1 MPEPQGPEPQGEVTL
16 LLAQLREGNPD
27 AVNQL
32 VPLVYDELR
41 RMAAAYMRRERAGHT
56 LQATDL
62 VNEAYVR
69 LAGGD
74 AGQWQNRAHF
84 FGIAANSMRQ
94 VLLDHARKRHA
105 EKRGGAHAQKV
116 DIDAE
121 LIVGY
126 DSLDDVLVVDELLG
140 RLEKIDPRQG
150 RLVELR
156 FFAGLTGDETAE
168 AMGISAATVKR
179 EWRSAKAWLNRE
191 MAVERSA
198 GDEPGEQDISRP

>member
-1 MPEPQGPEPQGEVTL
+1 MPEPPGEVTL
-16 LLAQLREGNPD
+16 LLAQLREGNKE

-32 VPLVYDELR
+32 VPLVYGELR
-41 RMAAAYMRRERAGHT
+41 NMAAAYMRREKAGHT
-56 LQATDL
+56 LQATEL
-62 VNEAYVR
+62 VNEAYMR
-69 LAGGD
+69 LAGGE

-84 FGIAANSMRQ
+84 FAIAANSMRQ

-105 EKRGGAHAQKV
+105 GKRGGTHAQKV
-116 DIDAE
+116 DMDAG
-121 LIVGY
+121 LLVDH

-140 RLEKIDPRQG
+140 RLEKVDPRQG

-156 FFAGLTGDETAE
+156 FFAGLTEEETAE

-191 MAVERSA
+191 MAVERPAGERPA
-198 GDEPGEQDISRP
+198 GDLAGG